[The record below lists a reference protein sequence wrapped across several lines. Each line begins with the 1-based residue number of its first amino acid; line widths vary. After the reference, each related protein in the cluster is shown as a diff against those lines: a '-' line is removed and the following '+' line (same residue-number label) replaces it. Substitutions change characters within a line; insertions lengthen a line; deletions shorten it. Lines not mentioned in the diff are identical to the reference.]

1 LASAEGDAT
10 GDQTEHRGLDRG
22 VARKQAF
29 LQAAREV
36 FLEHGYEAA
45 SVNEVV
51 RRAGGSLATL
61 YSQYGSKE
69 GLFLAVAHDHQER
82 FIERMMPENYK
93 DLPLRQGLAAFAG
106 RYLDEL
112 LNPDNVAFYRIF
124 VSEGRKH
131 PQLLRRQV
139 TTNMEK
145 LGEALDSY
153 MREHPDE
160 NGARILQP
168 RVASNYFF
176 DLIRGRM
183 HYRVIYDPNYGIEG
197 EERQAHIA
205 AAIDFFLNGALGR

>member
-1 LASAEGDAT
+1 LASGEEETPGD
-10 GDQTEHRGLDRG
+10 HRGLDRG

-82 FIERMMPENYK
+82 FLERMMPENYR
-93 DLPLRQGLAAFAG
+93 DLPLRQGLTAFAE
-106 RYLDEL
+106 RFLDQL
-112 LNPDNVAFYRIF
+112 LNPDNVAFFRIF

-131 PQLLRRQV
+131 PQLLRRQM
-139 TTNMEK
+139 TTNMER
-145 LGEALDSY
+145 LGEALEEY
-153 MREHPDE
+153 MREQPDE
-160 NGARILQP
+160 NGVRILQP
-168 RVASNYFF
+168 RVAASHFF

-183 HYRVIYDPNYGIEG
+183 HYRVIYDPNYRIEG
-197 EERQAHIA
+197 DERAAHIK
-205 AAIDFFLNGALGR
+205 AAIDFFLNGALAR